1 MPFNKVYREKIGKNN
16 RVNNNEKQ
24 YNLNLSKGTIIFI
37 YNLVNVIL
45 KGEKELNNIKME
57 LNGDNRFIDN
67 IFDEIVSLPKN
78 NDKNEDKEDYKYID
92 YFINEQIY
100 KYITDKL
107 NIKIDDNDFNL
118 FFIRLDKLRRGK
130 IKILELSD
138 EMKYI
143 F

>member
-1 MPFNKVYREKIGKNN
+1 
-16 RVNNNEKQ
+16 
-24 YNLNLSKGTIIFI
+24 
-37 YNLVNVIL
+37 
-45 KGEKELNNIKME
+45 ME

-143 F
+143 L